1 MSTTANCYLIG
12 GTRVLTRCA
21 AQLLDSGVRIE
32 GVLSDDPAVTA
43 WADAR
48 GIPVLDPHADLAR
61 TLSARPFDYLFSMVN
76 FRILPAPV
84 LDLPKIAAINF
95 HDGPL
100 PRYSGSHVP
109 AWALYEGAS
118 RHAATWHSMTEAV
131 DAGGVLLER
140 WFPIRDHSTALSL
153 TYETAEV
160 GIELFADLVPHVV
173 ARTLPEPLDTG
184 DRERRFYRRSDR
196 MASGG
201 IIHAGTSAAEAER
214 LSKALDYGSFPNPLG
229 VATLVTEQGAVFTRQ
244 IRLIPR
250 EDTRT
255 GTTVQSVTTSAI
267 TLAAP
272 DADLVLSDWSAV
284 DGSALS
290 GQAAAQ
296 RLGITPGAPLP
307 AASEQRLADIAAAQK
322 VLRPHEPWWRAR
334 LERLR
339 PAPLPADDFSAAAAH
354 YSRHELA
361 FTPASREEAVAVVRA
376 FLTVVAERTGE
387 QVFDFA
393 WSPSAAR
400 VLAERTHGIAA
411 ARFPVRFDGDTT
423 RSLQD
428 KLDEAAAHQGYA
440 GDLELRLG
448 LAGRPLGS
456 DEPDFTRVMVLD
468 RGAGEEASCEP
479 HTEIALLCLKDGPP
493 TIFVRETAM
502 DADAA
507 LDFTEQVED
516 LVLTALLHGEEP
528 HPAPRAEESP
538 DARIEEHHAPPAAS
552 LPDTSDAPAAS
563 GTLLDLFAA
572 VAADRPRAT
581 AVRSGAHTL
590 DYAGL
595 DAWADA
601 VAARLHDEGIESGS
615 VVAVLMERDIAL
627 LPALLGI
634 LRAGAAFLP
643 LDPGYPV
650 DRLRRYVEVSQCDL
664 IVTDDRTHAL
674 GASLGPARRVPD
686 ADGSAQAVPPKVTAS
701 DLAYLLFT
709 SGSTGNPKG
718 VEVEHGALAN
728 FLTGIGERLGVS
740 CDDTVLAHTTVAF
753 DISLL
758 ELFLPLTSGA
768 TVVLASREI
777 AGDPYRLAELTAEVT
792 VAQATPSLWRLLLG
806 TGWTPDER
814 LTVLSGGESLPPAT
828 AERLHAAARTLW
840 NLYGPTEATIWTS
853 CHRVSSVGSFV
864 PLGEPLPHTEL
875 HVLDERLEPCAA
887 GSTGELYLSGAG
899 LARGYAGR
907 PDLTNDVFTVHPVTG
922 VRLYRTG
929 DEVRLHIDGAIEWLG
944 RTDTQVK
951 VRGNRI
957 EPAEI
962 ERVLERFDGITAAVV
977 VAARFEGR
985 GEPRLTAYLVGEDTP
1000 TKSRLDAFVGASLP
1014 GYMVPDAYV
1023 NLDAMP
1029 LTDNGKV
1036 ARARLPLPTRD
1047 TIIPSATGSAS
1058 AETAPAEPVASVEAV
1073 EPVASAD
1080 PSEPATAPMTA
1091 EALAESIAGVFAATL
1106 DLPAFD
1112 VHANFFDLGGDS
1124 VNVTSAAVGLGREL
1138 GADITAPS
1146 IFASGTP
1153 VKLARLLGAEGVVP
1167 LQGGPETEG
1176 PVTTAPA
1183 AARPE
1188 PLATEPVTNER
1199 EATVPAPPT
1208 PVVSAV
1214 PAPAEP
1220 TRPAADD
1227 CALAVIG
1234 MACRFPGAATPD
1246 EFWQNLVDGVSS
1258 VGHAPDG
1265 KRGWAHL
1272 WAETGADDVRMG
1284 WVDGVEYF
1292 DAARFGLTDR
1302 EARRMDPLQRI
1313 LLSVTAEALES
1324 GGHDH
1329 TSLGAATGVFVGAI
1343 ASDFPELVA
1352 RSIGHDDPHVATG
1365 TAPSMLANR
1374 LSHVFDWSGPSFAV
1388 DTACS
1393 SSLVALHQAAMHLR
1407 AGDVDAAVVGAAN
1420 LVLTP
1425 AKTRSFVRNG
1435 MLSPQG
1441 TCRAFDDGAD
1451 GYVRGEGAGAVI
1463 LKRLADA
1470 ERDGDPVLAVIRG
1483 TAVNHTGGSAGF
1495 LTAPSRPAQEAV
1507 LRKALAG
1514 SGRTAADIGY
1524 IEAHGTG
1531 TQLGDLIELE
1541 ALHAVLG
1548 GPTGRQ
1554 PVAVG
1559 SVKTNIGHLEPAA
1572 GIAGLIK
1579 TILTLQAGHIPPSL
1593 NFSTPNTSFDFDT
1606 SPLFVADR
1614 PRPWGSGPRVAGV
1627 SSFGF
1632 GGANAHV
1639 VVEAGPATAPE
1650 HDETG
1655 PRLLVLSAGSDE
1667 ALRTLAHR
1675 LVLMLRSSYC
1685 PSLDA
1690 LSEASRQRP
1699 AGAHR
1704 LACVVDSVEQ
1714 LEDKVRLFL
1723 AGVADTRSLH
1733 VGVASRAART
1743 HDESLDAGADRRTLD
1758 AAARAFVGGADL
1770 PAGPRRLA
1778 GVRFPTR
1785 PHAEK
1790 YLWLEPAEQSN
1801 APVSNAPAPNVPVSN
1816 APVREV
1822 WPGRTRTTWTV
1833 HPEAAEHVVLGKP
1846 TLPGAGYP
1854 GKIAELLGRD
1864 RFALRDLTFRAAVE
1878 TPATLTAER
1887 DDDAIAFRDGTGALV
1902 ANTEVTAPEQ
1912 PSLTAPS
1919 GADGFTPV
1927 ALGAMYEAFE
1937 RAGLD
1942 YGAGFRTVTALSV
1955 APGQATGVLRGVGR
1969 TTGAVDARL
1978 LDGAFQI
1985 ALAAC
1990 GAQGLYVPF
1999 TVERLTVLGRLPDT
2013 ARVYA
2018 RRDRDSGPDSGLLT
2032 ASLVV
2037 LDGDEPVLEARGI
2050 TWKRLSPA
2058 PSPGGAGGDARGGHR
2073 PAPVPARNPAPVST
2087 AASNGHRPAP
2097 APGRPTAGGLDA
2109 TLARWVA
2116 AALELDVDTLE
2127 TDRPLQEQGLDSM
2140 LAVSLAQDIRAK
2152 LGVDIPVTLVL
2163 EVGTVDRLAAELRD
2177 EYGVTSAP
2185 ADASPP
2191 NVGEPPQTPLPGE
2204 HAEPAPAPVP
2214 LATSAPAPAPAPVV
2228 EPSRDLV
2235 PTDAQPG
2242 YPASTDADL
2251 HDIAVIGFDGVFPN
2265 AESVEE
2271 LWRVLVEGEDCL
2283 TEVPE
2288 SRWDID
2294 AYYGTDGE
2302 PGTVYLRRAG
2312 FVQGLADFDPG
2323 FFRLS
2328 PAEAAWIDP
2337 QQRHLVQSAWRALE
2351 DAGLAGKPQRSTG
2364 VFVGASYQHYRD
2376 TVVGDVVQ
2384 TAAGLGNHN
2393 AILANRVSYFLDLH
2407 GPSMTIDTLC
2417 SSSLVALHTAV
2428 RSIRDGECEQAVVAG
2443 VHLAMSPQYFQLGS
2457 RLRSF
2462 SPSNALRPFDA
2473 GADGFVPG
2481 EGVVTVVVK
2490 PLRTAVRDGDRI
2502 RGVIKGSAVNHG
2514 GRTSGLTVPS
2524 SAAQQEVIT
2533 AALRDAGVSV
2543 DSIGL
2548 VEAHGTG
2555 TGLGDPIEVE
2565 GLTRAWRGV
2574 TGRSQ
2579 FCAIGSL
2586 KGNVGHLE
2594 PAAGL
2599 AGLVKVLLA
2608 MEHGVVP

>member
-21 AQLLDSGVRIE
+21 ARLLDSGVRIE
-32 GVLSDDPAVTA
+32 GVLSDDPAVTQ
-43 WADAR
+43 WADTR

-84 LDLPKIAAINF
+84 LDLPNIAAINF

-118 RHAATWHSMTEAV
+118 RHAATWHRMTEAV

-229 VATLVTEQGAVFTRQ
+229 VTTLVTEQGAVFTRQ
-244 IRLIPR
+244 VRLIPR

-272 DADLVLSDWSAV
+272 DADLVLSDWAAV

-322 VLRPHEPWWRAR
+322 ALRPHEPWWRAR

-361 FTPASREEAVAVVRA
+361 FTPASREETVAVVRA

-387 QVFDFA
+387 HVFDFA

-400 VLAERTHGIAA
+400 DLSERTHGIAA
-411 ARFPVRFDGDTT
+411 ARFPVRFDRDTT

-428 KLDEAAAHQGYA
+428 KLDQAAAHQGYA

-456 DEPDFTRVMVLD
+456 DEPSFTRVMVLD
-468 RGAGEEASCEP
+468 RGAGEEASSEP

-528 HPAPRAEESP
+528 SPAPRAEGVP
-538 DARIEEHHAPPAAS
+538 DARIDEHHAQPSPERPAAA
-552 LPDTSDAPAAS
+552 DAPAVS

-572 VAADRPRAT
+572 VAAERPGAI
-581 AVRSGAHTL
+581 AVRSGARTL

-615 VVAVLMERDIAL
+615 VVAVLMERDVAL

-650 DRLRRYVEVSQCDL
+650 ERLRRYVEVSRCDL

-674 GASLGPARRVPD
+674 GASLGPARRVPGS
-686 ADGSAQAVPPKVTAS
+686 DGSAQAVPPEVTAS

-740 CDDTVLAHTTVAF
+740 SDDTVLAHTTVAF

-814 LTVLSGGESLPPAT
+814 LTVLSGGEALPPAT
-828 AERLHAAARTLW
+828 AERLHEAARALW

-853 CHRVSSVGSFV
+853 CHRVTSVGSFV

-875 HVLDERLEPCAA
+875 HVLDDQLESCVA

-907 PDLTNDVFTVHPVTG
+907 PDLTGDVFTLHPVTG

-929 DEVRLHIDGAIEWLG
+929 DEVRLHTDGAIEWLG
-944 RTDTQVK
+944 RTDAQVK

-962 ERVLERFDGITAAVV
+962 ERVLEKFDGITAAVV

-1000 TKSRLDAFVGASLP
+1000 TKSRLDAFVGAALP

-1023 NLDAMP
+1023 NLDAVP

-1047 TIIPSATGSAS
+1047 TIIPSAAGAAFAETEPVESEETVDPVTS
-1058 AETAPAEPVASVEAV
+1058 AESAE
-1073 EPVASAD
+1073 SA
-1080 PSEPATAPMTA
+1080 EPATAPMTA

-1106 DLPAFD
+1106 EHPAFD

-1124 VNVTSAAVGLGREL
+1124 VNVTSAAVRLSREV

-1153 VKLARLLGAEGVVP
+1153 VKLARLLGAEGVVA
-1167 LQGGPETEG
+1167 LLDGPETEE
-1176 PVTTAPA
+1176 PSTTVRETARHEPLTTKPATSARPTTAPA
-1183 AARPE
+1183 RP
-1188 PLATEPVTNER
+1188 A
-1199 EATVPAPPT
+1199 

-1214 PAPAEP
+1214 SAPPEP
-1220 TRPAADD
+1220 TRPAADGG
-1227 CALAVIG
+1227 ALAVIG

-1272 WAETGADDVRMG
+1272 WSETGADDVPMG
-1284 WVDGVEYF
+1284 WVDGVEHF

-1324 GGHDH
+1324 AGHDH

-1425 AKTRSFVRNG
+1425 DKTRSFVRNG

-1548 GPTGRQ
+1548 GPADRQ

-1593 NFSTPNTSFDFDT
+1593 NFDTPNTSFDFDT

-1639 VVEAGPATAPE
+1639 VVEAGPATPPE
-1650 HDETG
+1650 HEEPG

-1704 LACVVDSVEQ
+1704 LACVADSVEQ

-1758 AAARAFVGGADL
+1758 AAARAFVDGADL

-1790 YLWLEPAEQSN
+1790 YLWLEPAEQPN
-1801 APVSNAPAPNVPVSN
+1801 AALPNATVRQAVPA
-1816 APVREV
+1816 
-1822 WPGRTRTTWTV
+1822 RTRNTWTE
-1833 HPEAAEHVVLGKP
+1833 HPEAAEHVVLGRP

-1864 RFALRDLTFRAAVE
+1864 RFGLRDLTFRAAVE

-1887 DDDAIAFRDGTGALV
+1887 DNDTIAFRDGTGALV

-1919 GADGFTPV
+1919 SADGFTPV

-1937 RAGLD
+1937 RAGLG
-1942 YGAGFRTVTALSV
+1942 YGAGFRTVTSLSV
-1955 APGQATGVLRGVGR
+1955 APGQATGVVRGVGR
-1969 TTGAVDARL
+1969 TSGAVDARL
-1978 LDGAFQI
+1978 LDGAFQV

-1990 GAQGLYVPF
+1990 DARGLYVPF
-1999 TVERLTVLGRLPDT
+1999 TVERLTVLGRLPET

-2018 RRDRDSGPDSGLLT
+2018 RRERDSGPDSGLLT

-2058 PSPGGAGGDARGGHR
+2058 PSPGAGGSGGDAR
-2073 PAPVPARNPAPVST
+2073 
-2087 AASNGHRPAP
+2087 
-2097 APGRPTAGGLDA
+2097 
-2109 TLARWVA
+2109 
-2116 AALELDVDTLE
+2116 
-2127 TDRPLQEQGLDSM
+2127 EQF
-2140 LAVSLAQDIRAK
+2140 
-2152 LGVDIPVTLVL
+2152 
-2163 EVGTVDRLAAELRD
+2163 
-2177 EYGVTSAP
+2177 
-2185 ADASPP
+2185 
-2191 NVGEPPQTPLPGE
+2191 PQTRFR
-2204 HAEPAPAPVP
+2204 A
-2214 LATSAPAPAPAPVV
+2214 
-2228 EPSRDLV
+2228 R
-2235 PTDAQPG
+2235 
-2242 YPASTDADL
+2242 
-2251 HDIAVIGFDGVFPN
+2251 IGTR
-2265 AESVEE
+2265 
-2271 LWRVLVEGEDCL
+2271 LW
-2283 TEVPE
+2283 
-2288 SRWDID
+2288 
-2294 AYYGTDGE
+2294 
-2302 PGTVYLRRAG
+2302 
-2312 FVQGLADFDPG
+2312 
-2323 FFRLS
+2323 
-2328 PAEAAWIDP
+2328 
-2337 QQRHLVQSAWRALE
+2337 
-2351 DAGLAGKPQRSTG
+2351 
-2364 VFVGASYQHYRD
+2364 
-2376 TVVGDVVQ
+2376 
-2384 TAAGLGNHN
+2384 
-2393 AILANRVSYFLDLH
+2393 
-2407 GPSMTIDTLC
+2407 
-2417 SSSLVALHTAV
+2417 
-2428 RSIRDGECEQAVVAG
+2428 
-2443 VHLAMSPQYFQLGS
+2443 
-2457 RLRSF
+2457 
-2462 SPSNALRPFDA
+2462 
-2473 GADGFVPG
+2473 
-2481 EGVVTVVVK
+2481 
-2490 PLRTAVRDGDRI
+2490 
-2502 RGVIKGSAVNHG
+2502 
-2514 GRTSGLTVPS
+2514 
-2524 SAAQQEVIT
+2524 
-2533 AALRDAGVSV
+2533 
-2543 DSIGL
+2543 
-2548 VEAHGTG
+2548 
-2555 TGLGDPIEVE
+2555 LGDHEATEYRFTI
-2565 GLTRAWRGV
+2565 L
-2574 TGRSQ
+2574 
-2579 FCAIGSL
+2579 
-2586 KGNVGHLE
+2586 
-2594 PAAGL
+2594 
-2599 AGLVKVLLA
+2599 
-2608 MEHGVVP
+2608 